1 MIHKIQPTIFSTLTE
16 NYGTDA
22 GRQEREENQLNM
34 QTSTNAEDADTFE
47 TLLGACMRNWLIG
60 GIDRK
65 TNSKY
70 LFSSPPA
77 LSIARMFGDLPES
90 TALQIFNI

>member
-1 MIHKIQPTIFSTLTE
+1 MIHKIQPTIFSTLTR
-16 NYGTDA
+16 NCDTDT
-22 GRQEREENQLNM
+22 GRQEREEKQPNM
-34 QTSTNAEDADTFE
+34 QTSTNAEDADTFDK
-47 TLLGACMRNWLIG
+47 LLSACMRNWLVG

-77 LSIARMFGDLPES
+77 LSITRMFGDLPES
-90 TALQIFNI
+90 TAPQIFNI

>member
-1 MIHKIQPTIFSTLTE
+1 MTHKIQPTIFSTSTR
-16 NYGTDA
+16 NCDAGT
-22 GRQEREENQLNM
+22 GRQEREEEQLNI
-34 QTSTNAEDADTFE
+34 QNSTNAEDADTFDK
-47 TLLGACMRNWLIG
+47 LLGACMRNWLIG

-77 LSIARMFGDLPES
+77 LSITRMFGDLPES
-90 TALQIFNI
+90 TAPQIFNI